1 MKGYKLGT
9 DAVNLLI
16 DERAEKMK
24 EAFAILGVFVTGGIA
39 ASYMNVVTKLG
50 YKNGSV
56 DINVQSILDGI
67 FPKLIPLLIVL
78 FTYYLMTKKKLSAVK
93 VMLVLLIIAIVGV
106 LLGIF

>member
-1 MKGYKLGT
+1 M
-9 DAVNLLI
+9 
-16 DERAEKMK
+16 
-24 EAFAILGVFVTGGIA
+24 
-39 ASYMNVVTKLG
+39 
-50 YKNGSV
+50 

-78 FTYYLMTKKKLSAVK
+78 FTYYLMTKKKLSAIK